1 MKFDYILF
9 KETKM
14 IRFRVTLFEDPAYHS
29 LIEKI
34 MFNRTSLLKE
44 FVKADKN
51 KNGWLFL
58 KILPFK

>member
-34 MFNRTSLLKE
+34 MTNKTSLLKE
-44 FVKADKN
+44 FSKADTT
-51 KNGWLFL
+51 KNGNCF
-58 KILPFK
+58 